1 MKMRNSFYENIVKRF
16 FDIVLCSFALIVLS
30 PVFLITA
37 IAIKVSSQGPVF
49 YYSDRTGKGRKAFH
63 FYKFRSMHVTNS
75 DKGLFVADADRLFT
89 IGKIIRRLK
98 IDELP
103 QLINVIKGDM
113 SIVGPR
119 PMPYATVDT
128 VYYGKY
134 QKILEVRPGL
144 TSAAS
149 LFDYVIGDTYTDN
162 DAYMREVLP
171 YKLEMEMLYVE
182 MENFRYDVSLIWRT
196 IVTIL
201 AVLFKK
207 RSLPGQWEYDY
218 VKDKCNNINIDEA

>member
-1 MKMRNSFYENIVKRF
+1 MYEKVIKRIL
-16 FDIVLCSFALIVLS
+16 DVVLCTFALIVLS
-30 PVFLITA
+30 PIFLITA
-37 IAIKVSSQGPVF
+37 IAIKISSPGPVF
-49 YYSDRTGKGRKAFH
+49 YFSDRTGKGHKPFH

-103 QLINVIKGDM
+103 QLINVIRGDM

-119 PMPYATVDT
+119 PMPVSSVDT
-128 VYYGKY
+128 TYYGKY
-134 QKILEVRPGL
+134 QKILTVRPGL

-149 LFDYVIGDTYTDN
+149 LFDYTVGDTYSDN
-162 DAYMREVLP
+162 DAYMKEVLP
-171 YKLEMEMLYVE
+171 LKLDMEMLYVE
-182 MENFRYDVSLIWRT
+182 KQSFPYDCNLVWRT

-201 AVLFKK
+201 QVLCGK
-207 RSLPGQWEYDY
+207 RGFAEQPELKQIRGKES
-218 VKDKCNNINIDEA
+218 VS